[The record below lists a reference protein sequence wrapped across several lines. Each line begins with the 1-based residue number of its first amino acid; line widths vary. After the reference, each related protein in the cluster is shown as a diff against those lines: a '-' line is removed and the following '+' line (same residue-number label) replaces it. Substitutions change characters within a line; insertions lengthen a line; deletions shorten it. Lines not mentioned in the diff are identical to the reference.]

1 VLGQRVRDV
10 EEIGRKVVRFVVHL
24 QACTNERTDF
34 LLGDDPSMREADF
47 ERLYAEHAQR
57 LFGFLVYRTGD
68 RALAEDLV
76 ADTFEA
82 AFRARS
88 RFDRRRASERTWLYT
103 IALNLLRDQG
113 RRRSAQARAYERST
127 AAGDGLDDPSLR
139 ELERVVERERI
150 MRSLAVLS
158 EQEREC
164 VALRFGS
171 DLSLKEIAAALCE
184 PVTTV
189 EGRLYRALRKLR
201 DALGP

>member
-1 VLGQRVRDV
+1 
-10 EEIGRKVVRFVVHL
+10 
-24 QACTNERTDF
+24 
-34 LLGDDPSMREADF
+34 MREAEF

-82 AFRARS
+82 AYRARS
-88 RFDRRRASERTWLYT
+88 RFDRRRASARTWLYA

-113 RRRSAQARAYERST
+113 RRQAAQARAYEREGAGAGEDGAD
-127 AAGDGLDDPSLR
+127 AA
-139 ELERVVERERI
+139 LERVAERDRI
-150 MRSLAVLS
+150 MRSLAGLS

-164 VALRFGS
+164 VALRFGA
-171 DLSLKEIAAALCE
+171 DLSLKEIAAALGE

-201 DALGP
+201 DALGEA

>member
-1 VLGQRVRDV
+1 
-10 EEIGRKVVRFVVHL
+10 
-24 QACTNERTDF
+24 
-34 LLGDDPSMREADF
+34 MREAEF

-82 AFRARS
+82 AYRARS
-88 RFDRRRASERTWLYT
+88 RFDRRRASARTWLYA

-113 RRRSAQARAYERST
+113 RRQAAQARAYERAT
-127 AAGDGLDDPSLR
+127 AGAAVEGADAA
-139 ELERVVERERI
+139 LERVAERDRI
-150 MRSLAVLS
+150 MRSLTGLS

-164 VALRFGS
+164 VALRFGA
-171 DLSLKEIAAALCE
+171 DLSLKEIAAALGE

-201 DALGP
+201 DALDHG

>member
-1 VLGQRVRDV
+1 
-10 EEIGRKVVRFVVHL
+10 
-24 QACTNERTDF
+24 
-34 LLGDDPSMREADF
+34 MREAEF

-82 AFRARS
+82 AYRGRARY
-88 RFDRRRASERTWLYT
+88 DRRRASARTWLYT
-103 IALNLLRDQG
+103 IALNLLRDQA
-113 RRRSAQARAYERST
+113 RRQAARTRAYERT
-127 AAGDGLDDPSLR
+127 AAGADNVA
-139 ELERVVERERI
+139 ERSESVFDRLVARDSI
-150 MRSLAVLS
+150 MRSIADLS

-164 VALRFGS
+164 VALRFGA
-171 DLSLKEIAAALCE
+171 DLSLKEIAAALGE

-201 DALGP
+201 ETLE

>member
-1 VLGQRVRDV
+1 
-10 EEIGRKVVRFVVHL
+10 
-24 QACTNERTDF
+24 
-34 LLGDDPSMREADF
+34 MREAEF

-82 AFRARS
+82 AYRARS
-88 RFDRRRASERTWLYT
+88 SFDRRRAGARTWLYT

-113 RRRSAQARAYERST
+113 RRLGAQSRAYERAIAST
-127 AAGDGLDDPSLR
+127 EEVAQGCDRA
-139 ELERVVERERI
+139 LERVVDRDRI
-150 MRSLAVLS
+150 MRSLADLT
-158 EQEREC
+158 EHEREC
-164 VALRFGS
+164 VALRFGA
-171 DLSLKEIAAALCE
+171 DLSLKEIAVALGE

-201 DALGP
+201 NALG